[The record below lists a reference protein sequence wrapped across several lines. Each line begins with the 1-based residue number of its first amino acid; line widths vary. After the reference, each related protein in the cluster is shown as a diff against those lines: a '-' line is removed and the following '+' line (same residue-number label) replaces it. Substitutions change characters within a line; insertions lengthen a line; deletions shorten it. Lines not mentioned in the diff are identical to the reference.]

1 MLKHTVIAAAAA
13 SALLLAGCA
22 SQAPAPAP
30 APAAAAQPPVDANA
44 WTARLATLKASLEA
58 ATQGTG
64 VVIEQTTDNQLH
76 VVMPA
81 DRSFDVGRAT
91 LRRDLSEMLDK
102 IAEGLRSATRAS
114 ILIVGHTDATGG
126 DSANEK
132 LSLARADNAR
142 SLLVSRGVLGSIV
155 KAEGHGEREPIAD
168 NHTAA
173 GRAQNRR
180 VEIYISEKG

>member
-13 SALLLAGCA
+13 CAFLLAGCA

-30 APAAAAQPPVDANA
+30 APRPAVDANA

-64 VVIEQTTDNQLH
+64 AIVEQTADNQLH

-91 LRRDLSEMLDK
+91 LRRDLSEILDR
-102 IAEGLRSATRAS
+102 IADSLRSATRAS
-114 ILIVGHTDATGG
+114 TLIVGHTDSVGG

-142 SLLVSRGVLGSIV
+142 SLLVSRGVAGTTV
-155 KAEGHGEREPIAD
+155 KAEGRGEREPVAD
-168 NHTAA
+168 NHSAA

-180 VEIYISEKG
+180 IEIYISEKG

>member
-30 APAAAAQPPVDANA
+30 APAPQPAVDANA

-64 VVIEQTTDNQLH
+64 VVIEQTADNQLH

-91 LRRDLSEMLDK
+91 LRRDLSDMLDK

-114 ILIVGHTDATGG
+114 ILIVGHTDSVGG
-126 DSANEK
+126 ESANEK

-155 KAEGHGEREPIAD
+155 KAEGHGEREPIGD

>member
-1 MLKHTVIAAAAA
+1 MLKHTVLAAAVA

-30 APAAAAQPPVDANA
+30 APPPAVDANA

-58 ATQGTG
+58 ATRGTG
-64 VVIEQTTDNQLH
+64 VVIEQTADNQLH

-155 KAEGHGEREPIAD
+155 KAEGRGEREPVAD
-168 NHTAA
+168 NHTAG